1 MKWMNLPKE
10 YSEKKSKY
18 WIIPI
23 SFEGKITFQKGTMK
37 GPSEIIKASNNL
49 EYYDTENQNEPY
61 QKGIFTNPV
70 IKISK
75 KQNTAIE
82 EIKKLILEIPAN
94 KIPIMLGGD
103 HSITIGIINGI
114 EENEN
119 KNKKRKFSII
129 MFDAHAD
136 LRDEWNDDENN
147 HACVAKKISKNHK
160 LLQVGIR
167 SQDYYEAIEAK
178 ENPNIIQIIK
188 NKSTQKE
195 FKKQIKKL
203 EKNIYLTIDL
213 DVIDPS
219 LIRNV
224 GTPEP
229 DGLKWNELVSM
240 IEEITKTKNI
250 IGIDIVEFS
259 PRNDYEI
266 EAYFVAKLIYKII
279 SIIEKNQK

>member
-1 MKWMNLPKE
+1 MNLPKE

-18 WIIPI
+18 WIVPI
-23 SFEGKITFQKGTMK
+23 SFEGKITFQKGAMK
-37 GPSEIIKASNNL
+37 GPIEIIKASNNL

-61 QKGIFTNPV
+61 QKGIFTNPI
-70 IKISK
+70 IKIPK
-75 KQNTAIE
+75 KQNDAIE
-82 EIKKLILEIPAN
+82 EIKKLVLSIPSD
-94 KIPIMLGGD
+94 KIPILIGGD
-103 HSITIGIINGI
+103 HSITIGIIKGI
-114 EENEN
+114 EEKEN
-119 KNKKRKFSII
+119 KNEKRKFSII
-129 MFDAHAD
+129 MLDAHAD

-167 SQDYYEAIEAK
+167 SQDYYESIEAK
-178 ENPNIIQIIK
+178 ENPNITQIIK
-188 NKSTQKE
+188 NKFTQKE

-229 DGLKWNELVSM
+229 DGLNWDELISI
-240 IEEITKTKNI
+240 IEEITKTKSI
-250 IGIDIVEFS
+250 MGIDVVEFS

-266 EAYFVAKLIYKII
+266 EAYFVAKFIYKII
-279 SIIEKNQK
+279 STIEKNQK